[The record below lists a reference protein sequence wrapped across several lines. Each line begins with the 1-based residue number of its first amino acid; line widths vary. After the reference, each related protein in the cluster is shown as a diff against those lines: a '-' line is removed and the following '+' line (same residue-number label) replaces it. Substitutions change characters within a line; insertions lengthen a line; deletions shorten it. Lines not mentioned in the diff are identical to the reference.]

1 MIFDTETTGL
11 NVFEDD
17 VVQIA
22 AIKVKDHDWGYVDPN
37 RGLEE
42 TDLLMVLL
50 EKKDINK
57 WR

>member
-1 MIFDTETTGL
+1 
-11 NVFEDD
+11 V
-17 VVQIA
+17 A